1 MKINIPIDCGNA
13 PKRGFIK
20 DMSVA
25 FASTDMDFLT
35 ESVTDDIVWDII
47 GDTTVEGKDNFQKV
61 LKERNNSKV
70 RELTLDKILT
80 HGKEG
85 AVSGNIKTE
94 EGKSYAFS
102 DFYEFRGAKG
112 NKVKAITSYVIE
124 I

>member
-1 MKINIPIDCGNA
+1 MKINTPTDCGNS
-13 PKRGFIK
+13 PKKEFIK

-25 FASTDMDFLT
+25 FARADTDFLT
-35 ESVTDDIVWDII
+35 ECVTDDIMWHII
-47 GDTTVEGKDNFQKV
+47 GDKTVEGKDNFQKV
-61 LKERNNSKV
+61 LKERNNNKV

-94 EGKSYAFS
+94 DGKNYAFS

-112 NKVKAITSYVIE
+112 SKVKAITSYVIE